1 MNLLHYFN
9 KKRELSPSNRKEYSL
24 NEHGYVDLKNQFID
38 SSDLAKTNT
47 KNAIFLNR
55 RLLIPIEYIG

>member
-38 SSDLAKTNT
+38 SSDLANKYE
-47 KNAIFLNR
+47 KLVRCHAEHLKQIR
-55 RLLIPIEYIG
+55 I

>member
-38 SSDLAKTNT
+38 SSDLANKYE
-47 KNAIFLNR
+47 KCRFF
-55 RLLIPIEYIG
+55 